1 VTAAATAGSDRGA
14 RFAAIQEAL
23 AGSLRGADRMVA
35 ALHPGEVALLLES
48 LPPRPRLLAW
58 ELVEPGTQGEVL
70 VELSE
75 EVRSELLEGMQ
86 AHELVAATEGLET
99 DDLADLLA
107 ELPEALMRQVLRS
120 MDQQDRDR
128 LSRVLEYP
136 PDTASGLMNT
146 DTVTV
151 RPDVP
156 VEAVLRYLR
165 MRGELPEP
173 TDRLFVVD
181 RNDRYLGALP
191 VTRLLTADPGAP
203 VAAQMDP
210 EAASIP
216 PELPADEVAALFES
230 RDLVSAA
237 VVSADGKLLGR
248 ITVDDVVD
256 VVREQ
261 AGHAS
266 LAAAGLED
274 EEDVFAGV
282 RKSARRR
289 ALWLGINLMTAFFA
303 SWVVGFFEATIEK
316 VVALA
321 VLMPVVASMGGIAGT
336 QTVTLIIRAIAVGQV
351 QPSNAR
357 WLFFKELGVGA
368 LNGLA
373 WAAVIALATW
383 SWFGTWDVAAV
394 MFAAIVINLVA
405 AAAAGVLIPLGL
417 KRFRIDPALA
427 GGVILTT
434 VTDVV
439 GFAAL
444 LGLGT
449 LFLACGAAASGEADE
464 GADLRAAAVCVALPL
479 LDQSPGVRRL
489 EQQVGNQPPAPRAAR
504 AEDAQQRPQRPRHRL
519 AVRERR
525 LRRVRA
531 RLHEQRVDVA
541 HGSRRRARL
550 AAREQHVHAV
560 QALEVRLQALHEQR
574 VEQEAELLGHVRG
587 LRALGPRAAGMAHA
601 DDEDAVRALVDRG
614 RERGG
619 LP

>member
-1 VTAAATAGSDRGA
+1 MIEAATAPADRGA

-23 AGSLRGADRMVA
+23 AGHLRGADRMVS
-35 ALHPGEVALLLES
+35 ALHPAEIALLLES

-58 ELVEPGTQGEVL
+58 ELVEPGTQGDVL

-75 EVRSELLEGMQ
+75 EVRTELLAGMQ
-86 AHELVAATEGLET
+86 PDELVAATEGLAT

-107 ELPEALMRQVLRS
+107 DLPEAVMRQVLRS

-128 LSRVLEYP
+128 VSRVLEYP
-136 PDTASGLMNT
+136 EDTASGLMNT

-156 VEAVLRYLR
+156 LEAVLRYLR

-191 VTRLLTADPGAP
+191 VTRLLTADPEST
-203 VAAQMDP
+203 VSAQMDP
-210 EAASIP
+210 EAAPIP
-216 PELPADEVAALFES
+216 PEMPAGEVAALFEA
-230 RDLVSAA
+230 RDLLSTA
-237 VVSADGKLLGR
+237 VVSADGRLLGR

-261 AGHAS
+261 AEHAS

-289 ALWLGINLMTAFFA
+289 ALWLGINLVTALFA
-303 SWVVGFFEATIEK
+303 SWVVGLFEATIEK

-373 WAAVIALATW
+373 WAAVIAVATW
-383 SWFGTWDVAAV
+383 SWFGTWDVAGV
-394 MFAAIVINLVA
+394 IFVAIVINLIFA
-405 AAAAGVLIPLGL
+405 AMAGVLIPLTL
-417 KRFRIDPALA
+417 KRLRIDPALA

-444 LGLGT
+444 LGLGSI
-449 LFLACGAAASGEADE
+449 FLA
-464 GADLRAAAVCVALPL
+464 
-479 LDQSPGVRRL
+479 
-489 EQQVGNQPPAPRAAR
+489 
-504 AEDAQQRPQRPRHRL
+504 
-519 AVRERR
+519 
-525 LRRVRA
+525 
-531 RLHEQRVDVA
+531 
-541 HGSRRRARL
+541 
-550 AAREQHVHAV
+550 
-560 QALEVRLQALHEQR
+560 
-574 VEQEAELLGHVRG
+574 
-587 LRALGPRAAGMAHA
+587 
-601 DDEDAVRALVDRG
+601 
-614 RERGG
+614 
-619 LP
+619 

>member
-1 VTAAATAGSDRGA
+1 
-14 RFAAIQEAL
+14 
-23 AGSLRGADRMVA
+23 
-35 ALHPGEVALLLES
+35 
-48 LPPRPRLLAW
+48 
-58 ELVEPGTQGEVL
+58 
-70 VELSE
+70 
-75 EVRSELLEGMQ
+75 
-86 AHELVAATEGLET
+86 
-99 DDLADLLA
+99 
-107 ELPEALMRQVLRS
+107 MRQVLRS

-128 LSRVLEYP
+128 VSRVLEFP
-136 PDTASGLMNT
+136 EDTASGLMNT

-156 VEAVLRYLR
+156 LEAVLRYLR

-191 VTRLLTADPGAP
+191 VTRLLTADPEST
-203 VAAQMDP
+203 VSAQMDP
-210 EAASIP
+210 EAAPIP
-216 PELPADEVAALFES
+216 PEMPAGEVAALFES
-230 RDLVSAA
+230 RDLLSTA
-237 VVSADGKLLGR
+237 VVSADGRLLGR

-261 AGHAS
+261 AEHAS

-289 ALWLGINLMTAFFA
+289 ALWLGINLVTALFA
-303 SWVVGFFEATIEK
+303 SWVVGLFEATIEK

-373 WAAVIALATW
+373 WAAVIAVATW
-383 SWFGTWDVAAV
+383 SWFGTWDVAGV
-394 MFAAIVINLVA
+394 IFVAIVINLIFA
-405 AAAAGVLIPLGL
+405 AMAGVLIPLTL
-417 KRFRIDPALA
+417 KRLRIDPALA

-444 LGLGT
+444 LGLGSI
-449 LFLACGAAASGEADE
+449 FLA
-464 GADLRAAAVCVALPL
+464 
-479 LDQSPGVRRL
+479 
-489 EQQVGNQPPAPRAAR
+489 
-504 AEDAQQRPQRPRHRL
+504 
-519 AVRERR
+519 
-525 LRRVRA
+525 
-531 RLHEQRVDVA
+531 
-541 HGSRRRARL
+541 
-550 AAREQHVHAV
+550 
-560 QALEVRLQALHEQR
+560 
-574 VEQEAELLGHVRG
+574 
-587 LRALGPRAAGMAHA
+587 
-601 DDEDAVRALVDRG
+601 
-614 RERGG
+614 
-619 LP
+619 

>member
-1 VTAAATAGSDRGA
+1 MIETATAPSDRGA

-23 AGSLRGADRMVA
+23 AGHLRGADRMVS
-35 ALHPGEVALLLES
+35 ALHPAEIALLLES

-58 ELVEPGTQGEVL
+58 ELVESGTQGDVL

-75 EVRSELLEGMQ
+75 EVRSELLAGMQ
-86 AHELVAATEGLET
+86 PDELVAATEGLAT

-107 ELPEALMRQVLRS
+107 DLPEAVMRQVLRS

-128 LSRVLEYP
+128 VSRVLEYP
-136 PDTASGLMNT
+136 EDTASGLMNT

-156 VEAVLRYLR
+156 LEAVLRYLR

-191 VTRLLTADPGAP
+191 VTRLLTADPES
-203 VAAQMDP
+203 VVSAQMDP
-210 EAASIP
+210 EAAPIP
-216 PELPADEVAALFES
+216 PEMPAGEVAALFES
-230 RDLVSAA
+230 RDLLSTA
-237 VVSADGKLLGR
+237 VVSADGRLLGR

-261 AGHAS
+261 AEHAS

-289 ALWLGINLMTAFFA
+289 ALWLGINLVTALFA
-303 SWVVGFFEATIEK
+303 SWVVGLFEATIEK

-373 WAAVIALATW
+373 WAAVIAVATW
-383 SWFGTWDVAAV
+383 AWFGTWDVAGV
-394 MFAAIVINLVA
+394 IFVAIVINLVFA
-405 AAAAGVLIPLGL
+405 AMAGVLIPLTL
-417 KRFRIDPALA
+417 KRLRIDPALA

-444 LGLGT
+444 LGLGSI
-449 LFLACGAAASGEADE
+449 FLA
-464 GADLRAAAVCVALPL
+464 
-479 LDQSPGVRRL
+479 
-489 EQQVGNQPPAPRAAR
+489 
-504 AEDAQQRPQRPRHRL
+504 
-519 AVRERR
+519 
-525 LRRVRA
+525 
-531 RLHEQRVDVA
+531 
-541 HGSRRRARL
+541 
-550 AAREQHVHAV
+550 
-560 QALEVRLQALHEQR
+560 
-574 VEQEAELLGHVRG
+574 
-587 LRALGPRAAGMAHA
+587 
-601 DDEDAVRALVDRG
+601 
-614 RERGG
+614 
-619 LP
+619 

>member
-1 VTAAATAGSDRGA
+1 MIETATAPADRGA

-23 AGSLRGADRMVA
+23 AGHLRGADRMVS
-35 ALHPGEVALLLES
+35 ALHPAEIALLLES

-58 ELVEPGTQGEVL
+58 ELVEPGTQGDVL

-75 EVRSELLEGMQ
+75 EVRTELLAGMQ
-86 AHELVAATEGLET
+86 PDELVAATEGLAT

-107 ELPEALMRQVLRS
+107 DLPEAVMRQVLRS

-128 LSRVLEYP
+128 VSRVLEYP
-136 PDTASGLMNT
+136 EDTASGLMNT

-156 VEAVLRYLR
+156 LEAVLRYLR

-181 RNDRYLGALP
+181 RNDRYLGALA
-191 VTRLLTADPGAP
+191 VTRLLTADPEST
-203 VAAQMDP
+203 VSAQMDP
-210 EAASIP
+210 EAAPIP
-216 PELPADEVAALFES
+216 PEMPAGEVAALFES
-230 RDLVSAA
+230 RDLLSAA
-237 VVSADGKLLGR
+237 VVSADGRLLGR

-261 AGHAS
+261 AEHAS

-289 ALWLGINLMTAFFA
+289 ALWLGINLVTALFA
-303 SWVVGFFEATIEK
+303 SWVVGLFEATIEK

-368 LNGLA
+368 LNGFA
-373 WAAVIALATW
+373 WAAVIAVATW
-383 SWFGTWDVAAV
+383 SWFGTWDVAGV
-394 MFAAIVINLVA
+394 IFVAIVINLIFA
-405 AAAAGVLIPLGL
+405 AMAGVLIPLTL
-417 KRFRIDPALA
+417 KRLRIDPALA

-444 LGLGT
+444 LGLGSI
-449 LFLACGAAASGEADE
+449 FLA
-464 GADLRAAAVCVALPL
+464 
-479 LDQSPGVRRL
+479 
-489 EQQVGNQPPAPRAAR
+489 
-504 AEDAQQRPQRPRHRL
+504 
-519 AVRERR
+519 
-525 LRRVRA
+525 
-531 RLHEQRVDVA
+531 
-541 HGSRRRARL
+541 
-550 AAREQHVHAV
+550 
-560 QALEVRLQALHEQR
+560 
-574 VEQEAELLGHVRG
+574 
-587 LRALGPRAAGMAHA
+587 
-601 DDEDAVRALVDRG
+601 
-614 RERGG
+614 
-619 LP
+619 

>member
-1 VTAAATAGSDRGA
+1 MTETAPARDDRGA

-23 AGSLRGADRMVA
+23 AGSLRGAGRMVA
-35 ALHPGEVALLLES
+35 ALHPAEVALLLES

-58 ELVEPGTQGEVL
+58 ELVEPGTQGDVL

-86 AHELVAATEGLET
+86 PDELVAATEGLAT

-107 ELPEALMRQVLRS
+107 ELPEAVMRQVLRS

-128 LSRVLEYP
+128 LTRVLEYP

-146 DTVTV
+146 DTVTI

-156 VEAVLRYLR
+156 LEAVLRYLR

-181 RNDRYLGALP
+181 RADRYLGALP
-191 VTRLLTADPGAP
+191 LTRLLTADPESP
-203 VAAQMDP
+203 VHSQMDP
-210 EAASIP
+210 EAAPIP
-216 PELPADEVAALFES
+216 PDMPADEVAALFES
-230 RDLVSAA
+230 RDLLSTA
-237 VVSADGKLLGR
+237 VVSAEGKLLGR

-261 AGHAS
+261 AEHAS

-289 ALWLGINLMTAFFA
+289 ALWLGINLVTALFA
-303 SWVVGFFEATIEK
+303 SWVVGLFEATIQK

-368 LNGLA
+368 VNGLA
-373 WAAVIALATW
+373 WAAVIALTTW
-383 SWFGTWDVAAV
+383 LWFGTWDVAAV
-394 MFAAIVINLVA
+394 IFVAIVINLVA
-405 AAAAGVLIPLGL
+405 AAMAGVLIPMTL
-417 KRFRIDPALA
+417 KRLHIDPALA
-427 GGVILTT
+427 GGVVLTT

-444 LGLGT
+444 LGLGSI
-449 LFLACGAAASGEADE
+449 FL
-464 GADLRAAAVCVALPL
+464 V
-479 LDQSPGVRRL
+479 
-489 EQQVGNQPPAPRAAR
+489 
-504 AEDAQQRPQRPRHRL
+504 
-519 AVRERR
+519 
-525 LRRVRA
+525 
-531 RLHEQRVDVA
+531 
-541 HGSRRRARL
+541 
-550 AAREQHVHAV
+550 
-560 QALEVRLQALHEQR
+560 
-574 VEQEAELLGHVRG
+574 
-587 LRALGPRAAGMAHA
+587 
-601 DDEDAVRALVDRG
+601 
-614 RERGG
+614 
-619 LP
+619 